1 MTTSDRAPTPEQARR
16 LKAQEL
22 AAAAFIEVERRFG
35 RGLSFD
41 EAKREVLEERAP
53 AALAEHG
60 EEVADALIHLVMA
73 VTPTGLHP
81 ASRRRH
87 WTALAGAHAARGGA
101 PPSAWER
108 KLFDWFGRIPP
119 RLRR

>member
-1 MTTSDRAPTPEQARR
+1 MTSSERAPTPEQARR
-16 LKAQEL
+16 LKAKEL

-35 RGLSFD
+35 RGLSF
-41 EAKREVLEERAP
+41 EAAKREVLEERAP

-60 EEVADALIHLVMA
+60 EDVADALIHLVMT
-73 VTPTGLHP
+73 VSTTGLHP
-81 ASRRRH
+81 DTRKRH
-87 WTALAGAHAARGGA
+87 WAALVAAHMARGGA

-108 KLFDWFGRIPP
+108 GLFDWFGRVPP